1 MSSELETRFADV
13 AVELGVVASRLGE
26 LVDVVSGDA
35 VAIPLRVVLDATR
48 NPYDWRGPGGTFHA
62 LKVDNPTANVVGLAF
77 SSDNGSDF
85 GSVDELIP
93 AHMGRVITRPFET
106 FSLGFAVGAIP
117 AGVSTLYVTVYAR
130 QLNPASYAF
139 V

>member
-1 MSSELETRFADV
+1 VSTELDQRFADV
-13 AVELGVVASRLGE
+13 AVELGVVAARIGE

-35 VAIPLRVVLDATR
+35 IAVPLRVVIDAVR
-48 NPYDWRGPGGTFHA
+48 NPFDWRGTGGTYHA
-62 LKVDNPTANVVGLAF
+62 IKVDNPTANVVGLAF

-85 GSVDELIP
+85 AAVDELIP

-106 FSLGFAVGAIP
+106 FSLGFAAAGIP
-117 AGVSTLYVTVYAR
+117 AGISTLYVTIYAR
-130 QLNPASYAF
+130 QLNPSSYAF